1 MDQVQR
7 GRQARC
13 AFRASYRVLRSSEG
27 AGVLRLAWQRE
38 ATRRDRYPHRRAGDW
53 CYRLESGSEHW
64 QDEVVMTSDSHRMT
78 KQQRLARFTLRG
90 QGRFRDDE
98 EGQMGKPATM
108 VRRQDDW
115 IYIE

>member
-1 MDQVQR
+1 
-7 GRQARC
+7 
-13 AFRASYRVLRSSEG
+13 
-27 AGVLRLAWQRE
+27 
-38 ATRRDRYPHRRAGDW
+38 
-53 CYRLESGSEHW
+53 
-64 QDEVVMTSDSHRMT
+64 MTSDSHRMT